1 MDRRQFL
8 KYSSFI
14 TVSVASGAGLS
25 ACGGSSSAPADGA
38 AGDLPLA
45 SGPWKFPQSVASGD
59 PKADSIMLWT
69 RAVPSS
75 ADSVAAAPSA
85 ADSAIRLVMTSADNS
100 AALGGNTAL
109 SGTTVVD
116 VKLPLQ
122 SQYDNTV
129 RHKVTG
135 LSANTV
141 YYYQFVA
148 GDTRSNVGRC
158 KTAPAADADVAQLQ
172 FAYMTCQDWSVNHW
186 GAMSSIAGENLDF
199 IVHLGDY
206 IYETVG
212 EDFQLGAVESR
223 HDALKL
229 PDGAFTS
236 GTSGGKYATTLAD
249 YRYLYKK
256 YRTDTRLQALHER
269 FAFIAIWDD
278 HEFSDDAW
286 QDAQTYDG
294 SFSTTDGSD
303 LHQTGRRRNA
313 NQAWFEYMPAD
324 VSLDTA
330 TTSFQNIKIYR
341 DFQFGK
347 LMQLVMTDERLYR
360 SDHVIPESSINPA
373 TGLPLGRIGARYL
386 VPQDIFNTVEAQK
399 MAGAT
404 AIGLAS
410 PLDTVSMLGSTQR
423 QWWMDKM
430 KAATSTWKL
439 WGNEVSL
446 LRMGLN
452 GIDAI
457 ATLLALNAVPTIAA
471 SIGSAAVAT
480 GGNFQ
485 FAAAIVAGVTAG
497 ASASVARQGGGAI
510 MIAYGA
516 SGSTPEKRIAAGVD
530 AGLTTA
536 QATIAVAAYT
546 AVYIAFSGIAPV
558 TPAVLA
564 GVGAQTIA
572 FGYIKPDI
580 QAKKAESPFVAA
592 SGKKA
597 ALAPFFARFLFNCD
611 QWDGY
616 NSERKALMAH
626 LKTNSVS
633 NVVAITGDIHAFFAG
648 TVSDDYDA
656 ANGGTPVMVD
666 LVSAGISSDSF
677 FTYLRDAAA
686 ALGDISTLVSY
697 PLAIPVPGVGTL
709 SLSFNLLDYTMGK
722 AAPTVASLLEQMRV
736 QLRGALGAKGLP
748 EAQLDATASAV
759 LAGLQASSDFSVSLL
774 ALAQQLASLG
784 NNQWIKHL
792 NNDAQGYTLVTLT
805 PGKLVAQ
812 FKQVNKLVGGN
823 APATVVARIATATVA
838 AGSPSVTIS

>member
-8 KYSSFI
+8 KYGSFI
-14 TVSVASGAGLS
+14 TVSVASGAGLV

-38 AGDLPLA
+38 TDLPLA
-45 SGPWKFPQSVASGD
+45 SGAWKFPQSVASGD
-59 PKADSIMLWT
+59 PHSDSIMLWT
-69 RAVPSS
+69 RAVPAS
-75 ADSVAAAPSA
+75 ADGVAPAPSA
-85 ADSAIRLVMTSADNS
+85 SDSAIRLVMTAVDNG
-100 AALGGNTAL
+100 AALGGSSAL
-109 SGTTVVD
+109 SGATVVD
-116 VKLPLQ
+116 IKLPLQ

-135 LSANTV
+135 LNPNTV

-158 KTAPAADADVAQLQ
+158 KTAPAADADVSQLQ

-186 GAMSSIAGENLDF
+186 GAMTSIAGENLDF

-229 PDGAFTS
+229 PDGAFKS
-236 GTSGGKYATTLAD
+236 GTSGAKYATTLAD

-286 QDAQTYDG
+286 GDAQTYDG
-294 SFSTTDGSD
+294 TFNADGSD

-324 VSLDTA
+324 VNLDTA

-360 SDHVIPESSINPA
+360 ADHVIPESSINPA
-373 TGLPLGRIGARYL
+373 TGLPLGRIGSRYL
-386 VPQDIFNTVEAQK
+386 VQQDVFNTVEAQK
-399 MAGAT
+399 MAGST
-404 AIGLAS
+404 AIGLE
-410 PLDTVSMLGSTQR
+410 PLATVTMLGTTQR

-452 GIDAI
+452 GVDAI

-471 SIGSAAVAT
+471 SIGSTAVAT
-480 GGNFQ
+480 GGNFPL
-485 FAAAIVAGVTAG
+485 AAAIVAAVTAG
-497 ASASVARQGGGAI
+497 ASAAVAQQGGGAI
-510 MIAYGA
+510 AQA
-516 SGSTPEKRIAAGVD
+516 GSAGGTLETQVAAGVK
-530 AGLTTA
+530 AGLTVA
-536 QATIAVAAYT
+536 QATIAAAAYSRVYLVANGAT
-546 AVYIAFSGIAPV
+546 AA
-558 TPAVLA
+558 TPALMA
-564 GVGAQTIA
+564 GAGAQTIA

-580 QAKKAESPFVAA
+580 QAKKIDSPFVAA

-597 ALAPFFARFLFNCD
+597 TLAPFFARFLLNCD

-616 NSERKALMAH
+616 NSERKALMGH
-626 LKTNSVS
+626 LKTNSIS

-648 TVSDDYDA
+648 TVSDDFDA
-656 ANGGTPVMVD
+656 TGGGTPVMVD

-677 FTYLRDAAA
+677 FSYLRDAAA
-686 ALGDISTLVSY
+686 ALGDIAALVSY
-697 PLAIPVPGVGTL
+697 PLAIPVTGLGTL
-709 SLSFNLLDYTMGK
+709 SISINMLDYTMGK
-722 AAPTVASLLEQMRV
+722 AAPTVASLLEQIRV
-736 QLRGALGAKGLP
+736 QVRGALGAKGLQ
-748 EAQLDATASAV
+748 EAQLDATTSAV

-774 ALAQQLASLG
+774 ALAQQLAGLG
-784 NNQWIKHL
+784 NNPWIKHL
-792 NNDAQGYTLVTLT
+792 NTDAQGFTLVTLT
-805 PGKLVAQ
+805 PGKMVAQ

-823 APATVVARIATATVA
+823 APTSVVARVTTATVT
-838 AGSPSVTIS
+838 AGSAAVAIS

>member
-8 KYSSFI
+8 KYGSFI
-14 TVSVASGAGLS
+14 TVSVASGAGLT
-25 ACGGSSSAPADGA
+25 ACGGSSSASADGSA
-38 AGDLPLA
+38 TDLPLA
-45 SGPWKFPQSVASGD
+45 SGAWKFPQSVASGD
-59 PKADSIMLWT
+59 PRNDSIMLWT
-69 RAVPSS
+69 RAVP
-75 ADSVAAAPSA
+75 AAADGVAPAPTAS
-85 ADSAIRLVMTSADNS
+85 DSAIRLVMTAADNS
-100 AALGGNTAL
+100 TALGSSTAL
-109 SGTTVVD
+109 SGATVVD
-116 VKLPLQ
+116 IKLPLQ
-122 SQYDNTV
+122 SQFDNTV

-135 LSANTV
+135 LNPNTV
-141 YYYQFVA
+141 YFYQFVA

-158 KTAPAADADVAQLQ
+158 KTAPAVDADVSQLQ

-186 GAMSSIAGENLDF
+186 GAMSSIVGENLDF

-212 EDFQLGAVESR
+212 EDFQLGAVETR

-229 PDGAFTS
+229 PDGAFKS
-236 GTSGGKYATTLAD
+236 GTSGAKYATTLAD

-294 SFSTTDGSD
+294 TFSVTDGSD

-324 VSLDTA
+324 VNLDSA

-360 SDHVIPESSINPA
+360 NDHVIPESAVNPA
-373 TGLPLGRIGARYL
+373 TGLPLGRIGSRYL
-386 VPQDIFNTVEAQK
+386 APQDVYNTVEAQK

-404 AIGLAS
+404 TIGLAS
-410 PLDTVSMLGSTQR
+410 PLDTVSILGSTQR

-430 KAATSTWKL
+430 KTATATWKL

-446 LRMGLN
+446 LRMGLS
-452 GIDAI
+452 GVDAI

-471 SIGSAAVAT
+471 SIGSTIAAT
-480 GGNFQ
+480 GGNIPL
-485 FAAAIVAGVTAG
+485 AGAIVAAATAG
-497 ASASVARQGGGAI
+497 ATPALAQAGAVAAFTSYSTGGDAAAQGA
-510 MIAYGA
+510 AA
-516 SGSTPEKRIAAGVD
+516 VAAGLS
-530 AGLTTA
+530 AA
-536 QATIAVAAYT
+536 QAGIAVATLKAIID
-546 AVYIAFSGIAPV
+546 ANRGIAGA
-558 TPAVLA
+558 TPAQLA
-564 GVGAQTIA
+564 AAGAQTIA

-580 QAKKAESPFVAA
+580 QAKKADSAFVAA

-597 ALAPFFARFLFNCD
+597 ALAPFFARFLLNCD

-626 LKTNSVS
+626 LKTNSIG

-648 TVSDDYDA
+648 TVNDDFDA
-656 ANGGTPVMVD
+656 TGGGTPVMVD

-677 FTYLRDAAA
+677 FSYLRDAAS
-686 ALGDISTLVSY
+686 ALGDIATLVSY
-697 PLAIPVPGVGTL
+697 PLAIPVTGLGTL
-709 SLSFNLLDYTMGK
+709 SISINLLDYTMGK
-722 AAPTVASLLEQMRV
+722 AAPTVASLLEQVRV
-736 QLRGALGAKGLP
+736 QVRGALGAKGLP
-748 EAQLDATASAV
+748 EAQLDPTTSAV
-759 LAGLQASSDFSVSLL
+759 LAGLQANSDFNTSLL
-774 ALAQQLASLG
+774 ALAQQLSGLG
-784 NNQWIKHL
+784 NNPWIKHL
-792 NNDAQGYTLVTLT
+792 NTDAQGFTLVTLT

-823 APATVVARIATATVA
+823 APTSVVARVTTATVTAGA
-838 AGSPSVTIS
+838 AAVAIS